1 MHRCELDT
9 LPALSR
15 ALRYAFACLQG
26 LDPLTS
32 QPVHS
37 AATPAGPVPAVCM
50 ALGPTGPLPKLHG
63 QFDAQVA
70 QLYAF
75 VTCHVQFSMGLV
87 EFMDQCKVKLFHY
100 LS

>member
-1 MHRCELDT
+1 M
-9 LPALSR
+9 
-15 ALRYAFACLQG
+15 
-26 LDPLTS
+26 
-32 QPVHS
+32 
-37 AATPAGPVPAVCM
+37 CM